1 MQLKGAYVFLLT
13 LLAMLAFAANS
24 LLCRFALKSGTID
37 PASFAAI
44 RLMSGAAML
53 VVVMRL
59 RGVSPTKSGGWVPA
73 FWLAAYAA
81 AFSFAYVSLPA
92 GIGALLLFGSVQAT
106 MVGTSLWQGERLSVR
121 QWLGLL
127 VAIGGLTALLL
138 PGLSAPPLRS
148 AVLMMAAGV
157 SWGAY
162 SLHGKKSLNAGAT
175 TAGNFLR
182 SVPFSVLLVLVHAT
196 QLSASSAGVAF
207 ALCSGAITSGFGYIV
222 WYTVLPHL
230 RSSAAATVQLSV
242 PLLAAIG
249 GTLLLG
255 EAWTQR
261 LSWTGL
267 AILGGIALVS
277 VAPKRLTRA

>member
-1 MQLKGAYVFLLT
+1 MQSKYFSVFLLT
-13 LLAMLAFAANS
+13 LLSMLAFAANS
-24 LLCRFALKSGTID
+24 LLCRVALKSDAID

-59 RGVSPTKSGGWVPA
+59 RGVSPTTSGGWVPA

-92 GIGALLLFGSVQAT
+92 GVGALLLFGSVQAT
-106 MVGTSLWQGERLSVR
+106 MVGTSLWRGERLSAR
-121 QWLGLL
+121 QWLGLV
-127 VAIGGLTALLL
+127 VAMGGLVALLL
-138 PGLSAPPLRS
+138 PGLSAPPLGS

-157 SWGAY
+157 GWGAY

-182 SVPFSVLLVLVHAT
+182 SVPFAVLLVVVRVT
-196 QLSASSAGVAF
+196 QLSVSSTGVAY
-207 ALCSGAITSGFGYIV
+207 AVCSGAITSGLGYIV

-267 AILGGIALVS
+267 AILGGIALVV
-277 VAPKRLTRA
+277 VAPKRLTRV

>member
-1 MQLKGAYVFLLT
+1 MQSKYFSVFLLT
-13 LLAMLAFAANS
+13 LLSMLAFAANS
-24 LLCRFALKSGTID
+24 LLCRVALKSDAID

-59 RGVSPTKSGGWVPA
+59 RGVSPTTSGGWVPA

-92 GIGALLLFGSVQAT
+92 GVGALLLFGSVQAT
-106 MVGTSLWQGERLSVR
+106 MVGTSLWRGERLSAR
-121 QWLGLL
+121 QWLGLV
-127 VAIGGLTALLL
+127 VAMGGLVALLL
-138 PGLSAPPLRS
+138 PGLSAPPLGS

-157 SWGAY
+157 GWGAY

-182 SVPFSVLLVLVHAT
+182 SVPFAVLLVVVCVT
-196 QLSASSAGVAF
+196 QLSVSSTGVAY
-207 ALCSGAITSGFGYIV
+207 AVCSGAITSGLGYIV

-267 AILGGIALVS
+267 AILGGIALVV
-277 VAPKRLTRA
+277 VAPKRLTRV

>member
-1 MQLKGAYVFLLT
+1 MQSKYFSVFLLT
-13 LLAMLAFAANS
+13 LLSMLAFAANS
-24 LLCRFALKSGTID
+24 LLCRVALKSDAID

-44 RLMSGAAML
+44 RLASGAVML

-59 RGVSPTKSGGWVPA
+59 RGVSSTKSGGWLPA
-73 FWLAAYAA
+73 FWLAGYAA
-81 AFSFAYVSLPA
+81 TFSFAYVSLPA
-92 GIGALLLFGSVQAT
+92 GVGALLLFGSVQAT
-106 MVGTSLWQGERLSVR
+106 MVGTSLWRGERLSAR
-121 QWLGLL
+121 QWLGLV
-127 VAIGGLTALLL
+127 VAMGGLVALLL
-138 PGLSAPPLRS
+138 PGLSAPPLGS

-157 SWGAY
+157 GWGAY

-182 SVPFSVLLVLVHAT
+182 SVPFAVLLVVVRVT
-196 QLSASSAGVAF
+196 QLSVSSTGVAY
-207 ALCSGAITSGFGYIV
+207 AVCSGAITSGLGYIV

-267 AILGGIALVS
+267 AILGGIALVV
-277 VAPKRLTRA
+277 VAPKRLTRV

>member
-81 AFSFAYVSLPA
+81 TFSFAYVSLPA

-127 VAIGGLTALLL
+127 VAIGGLIALLL
-138 PGLSAPPLRS
+138 PGLR
-148 AVLMMAAGV
+148 
-157 SWGAY
+157 
-162 SLHGKKSLNAGAT
+162 
-175 TAGNFLR
+175 R
-182 SVPFSVLLVLVHAT
+182 
-196 QLSASSAGVAF
+196 
-207 ALCSGAITSGFGYIV
+207 
-222 WYTVLPHL
+222 
-230 RSSAAATVQLSV
+230 RAAAQCCSHDGCRRELGR
-242 PLLAAIG
+242 LLAA
-249 GTLLLG
+249 
-255 EAWTQR
+255 W
-261 LSWTGL
+261 
-267 AILGGIALVS
+267 
-277 VAPKRLTRA
+277 